1 MWIKINKHTFKS
13 YLNKLKKQNITEVKV
28 FYRSKFDGMIDGE
41 REINEEMFLKIEK
54 IEEDIEYKETRIYY
68 DIEDDVIRVSCF
80 ACFHYII
87 TDERFNKLKEIAK
100 AKFVVKQL

>member
-13 YLNKLKKQNITEVKV
+13 YLNKLKQQNITEVKV

-41 REINEEMFLKIEK
+41 RQINEEMLLTIEEIEK
-54 IEEDIEYKETRIYY
+54 DIEYKETKIYY
-68 DIEDDVIRVSCF
+68 DKEDDVIRVSCF

-87 TDERFNKLKEIAK
+87 KDEKFNKLKEIAK
-100 AKFVVKQL
+100 AKFIVEQL